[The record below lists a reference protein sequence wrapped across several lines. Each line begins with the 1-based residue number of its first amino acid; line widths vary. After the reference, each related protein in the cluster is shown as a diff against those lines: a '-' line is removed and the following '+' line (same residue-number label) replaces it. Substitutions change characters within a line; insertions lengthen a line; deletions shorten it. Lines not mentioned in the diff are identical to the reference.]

1 MGVMGNEQFFKVG
14 PTDYNFHI
22 MPSLSKSDQT
32 SIEEQLIREVV
43 FLKVFLTARFFY
55 KQSFFSTQLS
65 LSVT

>member
-1 MGVMGNEQFFKVG
+1 MRVIGNEQFFKVG
-14 PTDYNFHI
+14 PTNYDFH
-22 MPSLSKSDQT
+22 MLSLSKSDQT
-32 SIEEQLIREVV
+32 SIEEQLIREIV